1 MVGLFSL
8 LTARFDFSIRLSF
21 MEQDYPLLR
30 MSLGKTFTNA
40 IVREIGRN
48 YGKAIS
54 NSLMGDSHST
64 PVRMIGG
71 DVARMRGRTY
81 RNKLDEAIEKFTV
94 KGTVATFNAGI
105 NIHTQYFSL
114 VEEANSDN
122 VLDIGEAKYLL
133 SEVPRVIRTL
143 DQIKSVMLDNSDQ
156 GRADKI
162 QEKSEEVRDFAKLVH
177 DSIEVDKFPVVIG
190 DDKLKRA
197 GFLSIVGLDLWVL
210 KGPASGLFP
219 LLLLLGS
226 VAICVQKQTY
236 WYAVGYL
243 VLYNIVSASFM
254 DAGYFGVAKR
264 HRAQRALNE
273 QFVSLKSSIG
283 KFLINNP

>member
-1 MVGLFSL
+1 
-8 LTARFDFSIRLSF
+8 
-21 MEQDYPLLR
+21 

-64 PVRMIGG
+64 PVRMVGG
-71 DVARMRGRTY
+71 DVSRMRGRTY

-105 NIHTQYFSL
+105 NVHTQYFSL
-114 VEEANSDN
+114 VEEANADN
-122 VLDIGEAKYLL
+122 VLDIGEAQYLM
-133 SEVPRVIRTL
+133 SEVPRVVRTL
-143 DQIKSVMLDNSDQ
+143 EQIKSVMLDNSDQ

-162 QEKSEEVRDFAKLVH
+162 QEKISEVVDFAKLVH
-177 DSIEVDKFPVVIG
+177 DSIEVEKFPVVVEN
-190 DDKLKRA
+190 DKLQKA
-197 GFLSIVGLDLWVL
+197 GLLSLVGLDLWLL
-210 KGPASGLFP
+210 KGPVSGLFP

-226 VAICVQKQTY
+226 VAISIQKQTY
-236 WYAVGYL
+236 WFLVGYL
-243 VLYNIVSASFM
+243 VLYNVVSAAFM

>member
-1 MVGLFSL
+1 
-8 LTARFDFSIRLSF
+8 
-21 MEQDYPLLR
+21 

-105 NIHTQYFSL
+105 NIHTQYFSM

-197 GFLSIVGLDLWVL
+197 GLMSFFGLDLWVL

-219 LLLLLGS
+219 LLLVLGS
-226 VAICVQKQTY
+226 VAVSVQKQSFVY
-236 WYAVGYL
+236 VVGYL
-243 VLYNIVSASFM
+243 VLYNIVSAAFLDS
-254 DAGYFGVAKR
+254 GYFGVEKR
-264 HRAQRALNE
+264 HQAQLALNAE
-273 QFVSLKSSIG
+273 FIRLKDQIG
-283 KFLINNP
+283 NYLSYKQ

>member
-1 MVGLFSL
+1 
-8 LTARFDFSIRLSF
+8 
-21 MEQDYPLLR
+21 

-64 PVRMIGG
+64 PVRMVGG
-71 DVARMRGRTY
+71 DVSRMRGRTY

-94 KGTVATFNAGI
+94 KGTVATFNTGI

-114 VEEANSDN
+114 VEEANADN
-122 VLDIGEAKYLL
+122 VLDIGEAQYLM

-156 GRADKI
+156 VRADKI

-177 DSIEVDKFPVVIG
+177 DSIEVDKFPVVVQ
-190 DDKLKRA
+190 DDKLNRA
-197 GFLSIVGLDLWVL
+197 GLLSIVGLDLWIL
-210 KGPASGLFP
+210 KGPTAGLFP
-219 LLLLLGS
+219 LLFLLTSLGLS
-226 VAICVQKQTY
+226 IQELNY
-236 WYAVGYL
+236 WYVVGYL
-243 VLYNIVSASFM
+243 ALYNIFSAGFM
-254 DAGYFGVAKR
+254 DTGYFGVAKR
-264 HRAQRALNE
+264 HQAQLTLNAE
-273 QFVSLKSSIG
+273 FIKLKNQIG
-283 KFLINNP
+283 SYLTEKQ